1 MATRVAFVKG
11 RPLDREEWPMASPE
25 VRSFDRR
32 DFPVDRL
39 VDAKRGRFVSVC
51 IPARDE
57 ALTVGPIVAALRTE
71 LVDRAPL
78 VEEVL
83 VVDDGSED
91 ATVTVAAE
99 AGATVVAAADVLP
112 GCGVGGGKGEALWK
126 ALGAAKGDV
135 LAFCDADLRAFDP
148 ALVVGVLGPL
158 LTDDTV
164 AFVKGSY
171 HRPFAG
177 VLGEGGRVTELV
189 ARPVLAMFFPH
200 LVGVHQPLAGEF
212 AGRRDVLE
220 QVPFV
225 QGYGVDLALLIDIA
239 GRWGVEA
246 IAQVELGVRTHRNRS
261 LQELGGQA
269 AAVLATALGRA
280 GIPGAADN
288 QVVLRRPGFDPV
300 TIDTG
305 ERPPIA
311 SVAAYRERT

>member
-1 MATRVAFVKG
+1 MATRMAFVKG
-11 RPLDREEWPMASPE
+11 RPLDREEWPMAFPE

-39 VDAKRGRFVSVC
+39 VDAKGGRFVSVC

-57 ALTVGPIVAALRTE
+57 APTIGPIVAALRAE

-78 VEEVL
+78 VDEVL

-112 GCGVGGGKGEALWK
+112 GCGVGRGKGEALWK

-189 ARPVLAMFFPH
+189 ARPVLALFFPH
-200 LVGVHQPLAGEF
+200 LSGVHQPLAGEF

-225 QGYGVDLALLIDIA
+225 RGYGVDLGLLIDIA
-239 GRWGVEA
+239 GRLGVEA
-246 IAQVELGVRTHRNRS
+246 IAQVELGVRTHRNRP
-261 LQELGGQA
+261 LRELGAQA
-269 AAVLATALGRA
+269 AAVLATALDRA
-280 GIPGAADN
+280 GVAGAAEG
-288 QVVLRRPGFDPV
+288 QVVLRRPGVDPV
-300 TIDTG
+300 HIDTG